1 MNMRMS
7 LAAALLLI
15 LGAAGGP
22 ATAQGEG
29 GLPLEGNWISENDL
43 LLLGLEGAEDLPD
56 EYLEVII
63 SEFAF
68 QPDGT
73 WRTREEDALGVACYH
88 TTWPWAVDGD
98 TLRVPGRPDLRWHFN
113 LNEDRN
119 MLILTSPVGSVGVF
133 LSLDSPVDTTGCQH
147 DPEMLPFW

>member
-1 MNMRMS
+1 MWMRLS
-7 LAAALLLI
+7 AALLLI

-29 GLPLEGNWISENDL
+29 GSPLEGNWISENDL

-56 EYLEVII
+56 EYLEVVITQ
-63 SEFAF
+63 FAF

-73 WRTREEDALGVACYH
+73 WRTREEDALGVMCYH
-88 TTWPWAVDGD
+88 TAWPWVVDGD
-98 TLRVPGRPDLRWHFN
+98 TLRVPGRPDLRWHVN
-113 LNEDRN
+113 LNDDHN
-119 MLILTSPVGSVGVF
+119 MLILTSPVGGVGVY
-133 LSLDSPVDTTGCQH
+133 LADDAPVDTTGCQY